1 VTLIMMLMGRVI
13 FKRYGW
19 GVAAL
24 ITPVTLLTTGI
35 GFFALTLAPDFFAPL
50 VTKVCV
56 CV

>member
-56 CV
+56 